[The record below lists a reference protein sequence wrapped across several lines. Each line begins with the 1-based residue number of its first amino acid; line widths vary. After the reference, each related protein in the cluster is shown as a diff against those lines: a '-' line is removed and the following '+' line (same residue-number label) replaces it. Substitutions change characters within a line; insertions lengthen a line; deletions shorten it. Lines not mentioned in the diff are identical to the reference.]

1 MVDDNKPQVIVK
13 AFLDEPT
20 EQVLQKLA
28 EENSFNAISVT
39 PLERYGFGGAK
50 LYKGFFAKDMTG
62 IPFVVKVNDKEKI
75 KKEVTSL
82 LSVRTN
88 FKPCLISSSFKPG
101 YIDTYGAVTY
111 ELITREENK
120 TLELKEWII
129 NDNIPGAQVAE
140 KLRELYER
148 IYPTAHQAG
157 KPTGI
162 VFSQEYQKV
171 DKDYLRNGLARSR
184 IEQAIGKH
192 PSKEECIVLGTE
204 IPNPL
209 LILNEGFKNE
219 VYCYVGPVHG
229 DLHSSNVMLGNKEE
243 PNLIDFAWADPTGHL
258 LKDFVLMENSLRFML
273 FPEYIHPD
281 DQLKVDQALL
291 EEEGFN
297 KIRDID
303 FSNTSSK
310 KLFCRLSESIR
321 VIRVAAKR
329 CTYGGD
335 FNEYLASQF
344 LVLYGLLSYK
354 EYHFFPALRALG
366 LIGSKLIG
374 SKYVLTL

>member
-1 MVDDNKPQVIVK
+1 MVDENKPKIMVK

-20 EQVLQKLA
+20 EQVLQRLA
-28 EENSFNAISVT
+28 EENSFDAISVT

-50 LYKGFFAKDMTG
+50 LYKGFFTKDMTG
-62 IPFVVKVNDKEKI
+62 IPFVVKINNDKKI
-75 KKEVTSL
+75 QKEVAAL

-88 FKPCLISSSFKPG
+88 FKTCLISSAFKPG
-101 YIDTYGAVTY
+101 YIGKHGAVIY
-111 ELITREENK
+111 ELITSEKNK

-129 NDNIPGAQVAE
+129 NDKIPGYQVAE
-140 KLRELYER
+140 KLLELYER
-148 IYPTAHQAG
+148 IYPDAHRAG

-162 VFSQEYQKV
+162 VFSKEYQKV

-184 IEQAIGKH
+184 IELVFGDKSGE
-192 PSKEECIVLGTE
+192 PKLIVLGTE

-219 VYCYVGPVHG
+219 VYCYAGPVHG
-229 DLHSSNVMLGNKEE
+229 DLHSSNVMLGNKKE

-273 FPEYIHPD
+273 FPEYIPPD

-297 KIRDID
+297 KIKEID
-303 FSNTSSK
+303 FSNASSK
-310 KLFCRLSESIR
+310 ELFCRLSESIG

-329 CTYGGD
+329 CTYSGD

-344 LVLYGLLSYK
+344 LILYGLLSYK

-366 LIGSKLIG
+366 LIGSKLLG
-374 SKYVLTL
+374 SDYVPTL